1 MNGRIPWSDIAENP
15 SHHLEKRSR
24 PDSDHRLE
32 EPSHMKSDGVDTWLR
47 HWLQLQ
53 KKKKRPLLLK
63 DTADKA
69 DERETLPTVVSKRK
83 GKRAGYVE
91 TDSDKESQSD
101 QGADV
106 GSDADDGATDKA
118 THATKTN
125 AQRTEDG
132 GTATLLAL
140 PSPRS
145 AAKSRSSRYAF
156 LESLSENPNYKRLL
170 SLLRVARV
178 SFSICGNFRF

>member
-1 MNGRIPWSDIAENP
+1 
-15 SHHLEKRSR
+15 
-24 PDSDHRLE
+24 
-32 EPSHMKSDGVDTWLR
+32 MKLDGVDTWLR

-53 KKKKRPLLLK
+53 EKKKQPLLLK

-69 DERETLPTVVSKRK
+69 AERETLLTVVSKQK

-91 TDSDKESQSD
+91 TDSDEESQLD
-101 QGADV
+101 QEENV
-106 GSDADDGATDKA
+106 GSDADDCATDKA

-125 AQRTEDG
+125 PQWTEDG

-145 AAKSRSSRYAF
+145 AAKSRSSHYVF

>member
-1 MNGRIPWSDIAENP
+1 
-15 SHHLEKRSR
+15 
-24 PDSDHRLE
+24 
-32 EPSHMKSDGVDTWLR
+32 MKSDGVDTWLR

-53 KKKKRPLLLK
+53 KMKERPLLLK

-69 DERETLPTVVSKRK
+69 TERETLPTVVSKRK
-83 GKRAGYVE
+83 GKKAGYVE
-91 TDSDKESQSD
+91 TDSDEESQSD
-101 QGADV
+101 QEAFAS
-106 GSDADDGATDKA
+106 SDADDGATDKA

-125 AQRTEDG
+125 PQWTEDG

-145 AAKSRSSRYAF
+145 AAKSRSSHYAF

-170 SLLRVARV
+170 SLLRVAQV
-178 SFSICGNFRF
+178 SFPICGNFRI